1 VCDVVS
7 GAAEIHDSGEHK
19 MTKSMDFQAGP
30 DMRGELRIWQAVIV
44 KAIQDWLSGTV
55 RAKRQ
60 AEQYLFDD
68 NIDFPLVCRSAEI
81 SPDSLRKR
89 LAKLRN
95 QGIPENC
102 SRAA

>member
-1 VCDVVS
+1 
-7 GAAEIHDSGEHK
+7 
-19 MTKSMDFQAGP
+19 MTKSIDFQAGP
-30 DMRGELRIWQAVIV
+30 DMRAELRIWQAVIV

-68 NIDFPLVCRSAEI
+68 NMDFPLVCRSAGM
-81 SPDSLRKR
+81 SPDSVRKR

-95 QGIPENC
+95 QVIPENC